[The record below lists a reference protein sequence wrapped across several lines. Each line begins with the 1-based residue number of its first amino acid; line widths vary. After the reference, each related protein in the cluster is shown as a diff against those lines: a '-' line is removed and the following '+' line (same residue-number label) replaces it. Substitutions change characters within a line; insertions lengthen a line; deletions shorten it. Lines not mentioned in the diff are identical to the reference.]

1 MNNLVKINHNNQVTT
16 DSLTVADR
24 FGKRHCDVLRSIK
37 MLKCSKEFSE
47 RNFALAEY
55 LDEQGKPRT
64 YYDMTYDGW
73 MFLVMGF
80 TGEKAA
86 EWKEKFIVAF
96 RAMEAKLKSLEVSS
110 DKPVVVSEH
119 TRALPAGKKE
129 IVLSEKAREEIG
141 GIVKAVVVK
150 ALSDNT
156 PAVASQD
163 LIADACKTAI
173 AESFK
178 VDIKNDN
185 IFSLYKFVKSACR
198 RAVREEVSKLLPQF
212 PKTEPWEV
220 SDSDLLFHLYRW
232 HNTRNK
238 VDTMRFRELHA
249 QCDTLADENTD
260 LKNRLQQISTWIK

>member
-1 MNNLVKINHNNQVTT
+1 
-16 DSLTVADR
+16 
-24 FGKRHCDVLRSIK
+24 
-37 MLKCSKEFSE
+37 
-47 RNFALAEY
+47 
-55 LDEQGKPRT
+55 
-64 YYDMTYDGW
+64 MTYDGW

-173 AESFK
+173 DESFK

>member
-1 MNNLVKINHNNQVTT
+1 MINELVKINENNQTTT
-16 DSLTVADR
+16 DSLTIASV
-24 FGKRHCDVLRSIK
+24 FGKKHSHILRDIQALEIPQDFRESNFG
-37 MLKCSKEFSE
+37 LSSFHSGT
-47 RNFALAEY
+47 RNYPMYEITRDGFTLLA
-55 LDEQGKPRT
+55 
-64 YYDMTYDGW
+64 
-73 MFLVMGF
+73 MGF
-80 TGEKAA
+80 TGKKAM
-86 EWKEKFIVAF
+86 KFKIDFINAF
-96 RAMEAKLKSLEVSS
+96 HAMEAKLKEMTG
-110 DKPVVVSEH
+110 KPVLVSEH

-173 AESFK
+173 DESFK